1 MKIYLA
7 GVETYHTYFPEQDYI
22 DIPILTTFY
31 HLSKKKELPKYAFS
45 DSLILDS
52 GAFTFFS
59 GKKVDWN
66 EYVDKYIDFIN
77 KTNRDLFFELD
88 IYKIIGLKETEM
100 IRSKIELQ
108 TGRKSIPV
116 WHIFL
121 GIDYY
126 KKLCEDY
133 DYIAISASGAY
144 DSKWTRT
151 NFDQLRKLVLY
162 AKNKGT
168 KVHGLGYTSTNKL
181 KDIPFYSVDST
192 SWISGMKFGNIHQF
206 NGRTIKTLKRPDNTI
221 MINPRLR
228 LKNNFNEWIKFQ
240 KYANENL

>member
-7 GVETYHTYFPEQDYI
+7 GVETFHAYFPEQDYSG
-22 DIPILTTFY
+22 IPILTTFY
-31 HLSKKKELPKYAFS
+31 HLMKKKIIPDYAYC

-52 GAFTFFS
+52 GAFTFFG

-66 EYVDKYIDFIN
+66 DYVDKYIDFIN
-77 KTNRDLFFELD
+77 KTDRKLFFELD
-88 IYKIIGLKETEM
+88 IYKIIGLKGVES
-100 IRSKIELQ
+100 IRKKIE
-108 TGRKSIPV
+108 TKTDKKTIPV

-126 KKLCEDY
+126 KKLCENY

-151 NFDQLRKLVLY
+151 NPDQLKKMILY
-162 AKNKGT
+162 AKSKNV
-168 KVHGLGYTSTNKL
+168 KVHGLGYTCTNKL
-181 KDIPFYSVDST
+181 DEVPFYSVDST
-192 SWISGMKFGNIHQF
+192 SWISGMKFGNIHRF
-206 NGRTIKTLKRPDNTI
+206 NGRTIQTLKRPENTL

-228 LKNNFNEWIKFQ
+228 LKNNFDEWVKFQ
-240 KYANENL
+240 KYAEQNL